1 MVENLIETET
11 HTEFAKE
18 LGLKEAVSIAV
29 GAMIGGGIFSV
40 LGRLARMA
48 GPSSVISFF
57 LGGIIALLTATSYY
71 KIVAKYPSA
80 GGEFVILRKGFKD
93 KPFFGNM
100 VGMMLWLGY
109 SVTIALYAFTFG
121 LYMSSFIFRFTGIE
135 FFQIGYEGLI
145 INGFNTHLTGRRVLA
160 FLSILLVMMINLR
173 GVKETGTIQNL
184 IVLFKVAVLMFIAVV
199 GFALFK
205 PENYQPFF
213 IDANPL
219 NPESGEDLGLFGGLS
234 GMIIGSAVIFV
245 SYEGFQVIANTVE
258 ELKNP
263 ARDVKIGMI
272 ISIVVVTFTY
282 CAVTIATFSLVDDPH
297 HITEDALIEAVKFM
311 GDWAVALVA
320 FGAAA
325 STTSAINATLLG
337 SSRLAYVMADYG
349 AFPKNIAK
357 ISKKSKVPYMAIII
371 TSGVSWFFTFFG
383 NAEEIAEV
391 GSIIFLGIFL
401 SINVAVIQVFKKDKP
416 ILPYIASFLIVF
428 YLILVFIFIGA
439 NIEHSILTLSVL
451 FIFLGISVITHL
463 YYSNKSEIKGD
474 ELKKYDLEP
483 LGKELIQEFKP
494 MHRRS
499 DEFFVDLERML
510 VPISGE
516 AFESKAWQIAAT
528 IARKYNVEVD
538 VLHIGD
544 TSDDLT
550 RPLEIFNA
558 FRIRYNVIVKRG
570 KKIAETIIDS
580 YNDGDYQLVLLSS
593 KRRKGLFDR
602 LFTTSVSK
610 RVVDEIDATVLQVH
624 PPSYGTRNIEIGDLF
639 ILMDG
644 SERDAYLARWA
655 SIISSTGPKSHV
667 YAYHIIQIPQ
677 TISLE
682 DAADFPEVRRSSM
695 EFEKYATELCEQVG
709 LDVTPILLYG
719 HNFVK
724 ALVQATEK
732 REPDAVL
739 IGHTKD
745 EGIIKRFKKRLAYR
759 IMENVNSAVIVHHTP
774 NENRN

>member
-1 MVENLIETET
+1 MTET
-11 HTEFAKE
+11 LNPESHTEFAKE

-48 GPSSVISFF
+48 GPSAVISFF

-135 FFQIGYEGLI
+135 FFNIEYEGMI

-160 FLSILLVMMINLR
+160 FFSILLFMIINLR

-184 IVLFKVAVLMFIAVV
+184 IVLFKVSVLMFIAVV

-213 IDANPL
+213 IDTNPL
-219 NPESGEDLGLFGGLS
+219 NPESGTVGMFGGFS

-282 CAVTIATFSLVDDPH
+282 CAVTIATFSLVENPH

-371 TSGVSWFFTFFG
+371 TSSVSWFFTFFG

-401 SINVAVIQVFKKDKP
+401 SINIAVIQVFKKERP
-416 ILPYIASFLIVF
+416 IIPYIASFLIAF
-428 YLILVFIFIGA
+428 YLILVFIFIRA
-439 NIEHSILTLSVL
+439 NLEQSKLTLSVL
-451 FIFLGISVITHL
+451 FVFLAISLVTHL
-463 YYSNKSEIKGD
+463 YYSKKGGIKGD

-494 MHRRS
+494 MQRRS

-516 AFESKAWQIAAT
+516 LFESKAWQIAAT

-544 TSDDLT
+544 TTDDLT

-558 FRIRYNVIVKRG
+558 FRIKYRVIVKKG
-570 KKIAETIIDS
+570 KNIAKTIIDS
-580 YNDGDYQLVLLSS
+580 YNEGNYQLVLLSS

-602 LFTTSVSK
+602 LITESVSK
-610 RVVDEIDATVLQVH
+610 TVVDEIGATVLQVH
-624 PPSYGTRNIEIGDLF
+624 PPSYGTRNTEIGDLF

-682 DAADFPEVRRSSM
+682 DAADFPEVKRSSN
-695 EFEKYATELCEQVG
+695 EFEKYAKELCEQVG

-745 EGIIKRFKKRLAYR
+745 EGLLKRFKKRLAYR
-759 IMENVNSAVIVHHTP
+759 IMEKVNSAVIVHHTP
-774 NENRN
+774 EENRN

>member
-1 MVENLIETET
+1 MDVKVEDQLT

-80 GGEFVILRKGFKD
+80 GGEFVILRKGFQD
-93 KPFFGNM
+93 KPIFGNM

-121 LYMSSFIFRFTGIE
+121 LYMSSFLNMFTGID
-135 FFQIGYEGLI
+135 FFRLDYEGWI
-145 INGFNTHLTGRRVLA
+145 VGGFNTQITGRKVLA
-160 FLSILLVMMINLR
+160 FLAIATFMLINLK
-173 GVKETGTIQNL
+173 GVKETGTIQNA
-184 IVLFKVAVLMFIAVV
+184 IVLFKVSVLMFVAVV
-199 GFALFK
+199 GFILFNPK
-205 PENYQPFF
+205 NYVPFF
-213 IDANPL
+213 IDVNPL
-219 NPESGEDLGLFGGLS
+219 NPTSGEDLGIFGGLS

-263 ARDVKIGMI
+263 ARDVKLGMI
-272 ISIVVVTFTY
+272 ISVVVVTFTY
-282 CAVTIATFSLVDDPH
+282 CAVTIATFSLVDNPH
-297 HITEDALIEAVKFM
+297 HIEEDALIDAVKFL
-311 GDWAVALVA
+311 GGWAVFLVA

-337 SSRLAYVMADYG
+337 SSRLAYVMSDYG
-349 AFPKNIAK
+349 AFPKSIAK
-357 ISKKSKVPYMAIII
+357 ISKKTKVPYMAIII

-391 GSIIFLGIFL
+391 GSVIFLGIFL
-401 SINVAVIQVFKKDKP
+401 SINFAVIHVFKKERP
-416 ILPYIASFLIVF
+416 ILAYIATILILF
-428 YLILVFIFIGA
+428 YLFLVFLFIGA
-439 NIEHSILTLSVL
+439 NLDKSKLTLGVL
-451 FIFLGISVITHL
+451 IIFLGISLITHL
-463 YYSNKSEIKGD
+463 YYSRKGGIKEEEIR
-474 ELKKYDLEP
+474 KYDLEP
-483 LGKELIQEFKP
+483 LGKELIKEFTP
-494 MHRRS
+494 MYRYT
-499 DEFFVDLERML
+499 DEYFVDLERML

-516 AFESKAWQIAAT
+516 TFETKTWQIAAT

-538 VLHIGD
+538 ILHIGNPE
-544 TSDDLT
+544 DDLSQ
-550 RPLEIFNA
+550 PLSIFKE
-558 FRIRYNVIVKRG
+558 FRVKNYNVIIDSSS
-570 KKIAETIIDS
+570 KISETIVETCKK
-580 YNDGDYQLVLLSS
+580 GDYQLVVLSS
-593 KRRKGLFDR
+593 KRRKGLIDR
-602 LFTTSVSK
+602 LFTESISK
-610 RVVDEIDATVLQVH
+610 TVVERVNTTVLQVH
-624 PPSYGTRNIEIGDLF
+624 PPNYGIKKQEIGDLF

-644 SERDAYLARWA
+644 TERDAYLARWA
-655 SIISSTGPKSHV
+655 SIISSTGPKSHI

-682 DAADFPEVRRSSM
+682 DAAEFPEVKRSAE
-695 EFEKYATELCEQVG
+695 EFEKYAKELCERMG

-719 HNFVK
+719 HNLVK
-724 ALVQATEK
+724 ALIQATEK

-745 EGIIKRFKKRLAYR
+745 KGLLNKLRTKLAYR
-759 IMENVNSAVIVHHTP
+759 IMEKVNSAVIVHHTP
-774 NENRN
+774 DK